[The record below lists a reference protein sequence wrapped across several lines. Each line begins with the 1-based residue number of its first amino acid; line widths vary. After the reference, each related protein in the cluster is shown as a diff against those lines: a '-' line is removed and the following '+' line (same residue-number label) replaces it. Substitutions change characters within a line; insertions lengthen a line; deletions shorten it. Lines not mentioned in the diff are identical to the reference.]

1 MQTQVRSRVGSRHAA
16 SGPSPSLVTHAM
28 ASASAPP
35 LLPPALALP
44 ARRARTRQAVLISN
58 PHTTHAS
65 LVSKIKQ
72 RFEGYLTSSKFSLM
86 TYNVPRTLLSKAIL
100 VTPGKRSP
108 TVQQLE
114 EDSWVSVSVMVETK
128 QTSDVMDKLKELG
141 ATDIL
146 LVSLSNCRS

>member
-1 MQTQVRSRVGSRHAA
+1 
-16 SGPSPSLVTHAM
+16 
-28 ASASAPP
+28 
-35 LLPPALALP
+35 
-44 ARRARTRQAVLISN
+44 VLISN

-86 TYNVPRTLLSKAIL
+86 TYNVPRTLLSHAVL

-108 TVQQLE
+108 TITALDE
-114 EDSWVSVSVMVETK
+114 ESWVAVSVMVATKETAE
-128 QTSDVMDKLKELG
+128 VMDRLKELG

-146 LVSLSNCRS
+146 LMALSNCRS